1 MFHPTLAARFAPLAA
16 AFFVAFLS
24 GCDSSSDSPSSES
37 TPDADTVA
45 NFVVGSDLHYM
56 SPALLTDTST
66 AAFHAY
72 LASDRKMLVQ
82 SPALLHSFLDSV
94 RAAKPRFVLLTGD
107 LTKDGEKRSHQ
118 DLADSL
124 ATLRALGIAVY
135 VIPGNH
141 DVHNPEAQS
150 YGSAG
155 AASTSSVTAAEF
167 ATIYNSCGY
176 GQAIARDTA
185 SLSYVVDIMPGVR
198 LLAMDPVRWRDNI
211 GAKKETVGGRFLPQT
226 MAWIRTQLRAAKADG
241 KVVVGAMHHGVV
253 EHFAGQST
261 NPISADYVVAGFDSV
276 GKAFVAEGLHV
287 VFTGHFH
294 ANDIATRSLE
304 QGTLTDIETGS
315 LVTAPSPFRKGRI
328 NGTAISVQTSAI
340 REISQNL
347 GGVSFVNWSKS
358 FLLTGMTQISLYTLI
373 ADFGVDSA
381 TAKGLAPVVAS
392 AYASHYAGDE
402 TMDPTSSGTIDLLN
416 SKGTAS
422 ATFLGTSL
430 KALLTDPAPS
440 DASGSFSLR

>member
-1 MFHPTLAARFAPLAA
+1 MFHPSLVARFAPLAA
-16 AFFVAFLS
+16 GFFIAFLA
-24 GCDSSSDSPSSES
+24 GCDSSKDSISPASAE
-37 TPDADTVA
+37 ADTVA
-45 NFVVGSDLHYM
+45 SFVVGSDLHYM

-66 AAFHAY
+66 ADFHAY

-82 SPALLHSFLDSV
+82 SPALLHSFLDSI

-124 ATLRALGIAVY
+124 ETLRSLGIAVY
-135 VIPGNH
+135 VVPGNH
-141 DVHNPEAQS
+141 DVHNPEAES

-155 AASTSSVTAAEF
+155 AASTPPVTAAEF

-198 LLAMDPVRWRDNI
+198 LLAMDPIRWRDNI
-211 GAKKETVGGRFLPQT
+211 GVLKETVGGRFLPQT

-294 ANDIATRSLE
+294 ANDIATRSME

-315 LVTAPSPFRKGRI
+315 LVTAPSPYRKGSI
-328 NGTAISVQTSAI
+328 HGTTISVETSAI

-347 GGVSFVNWSKS
+347 GGASFVEWSKT
-358 FLLTGMTQISLYTLI
+358 FLLTGMTQISHYTLTTQ
-373 ADFGVDSA
+373 FGVDTT
-381 TAKGLAPVVAS
+381 TARSLAPVVAS
-392 AYASHYAGDE
+392 AYAKHYSGDE
-402 TMDPTSSGTIDLLN
+402 TMDPTSSGTIALLE